1 MRSEREGD
9 PALARVQRLLCS
21 VPLIDG
27 HNDLAWRIRT
37 AGQPPGDVAA
47 YDLRQRTPG
56 HTDLARLA
64 EGRVGAQFWA
74 AYLPGDLEGG
84 RFARVLLEQID
95 IIRQVIAR
103 YPDRLALA
111 LSADDIEREFKR
123 GRIASLIGMEGG
135 HGIENSLGVLRAC
148 HALGARYLTLT
159 HNVTTDWADAALGA
173 PRHGGLTAF
182 GREVVREMNRLG
194 MLVDLSHVSPDTMSA
209 ALDVTRAPVIFSHAG
224 ARALVDHPRNV
235 PDSILARVRA
245 NGGIV
250 MVTFVP
256 PFVSAEAAACEQR
269 REAEEKRL
277 SSSLAE
283 AAARGRALEAWD
295 AANPRPRATLAQVAD
310 HIQHVRE
317 VAGADHVGIGSDLD
331 GIDHVPVG
339 LEDVSKFPDLLA
351 ELARRGWSD
360 EDLAKLAGGNLLR
373 VLREAEVVANR

>member
-1 MRSEREGD
+1 MRGEREAD
-9 PALARVQRLLCS
+9 PALARVHRLLDA

-37 AGQPPGDVAA
+37 AGNPPGDVEA
-47 YDLRQRTPG
+47 YDLRRRTLG
-56 HTDLARLA
+56 HTDLPRLT

-95 IIRQVIAR
+95 IIRRVIAR

-111 LSADDIEREFKR
+111 LSADDVEREFGR
-123 GRIASLIGMEGG
+123 GRIASLIGLEGG

-159 HNVTTDWADAALGA
+159 HNVTTDWADAALDS
-173 PRHGGLTAF
+173 PRHGGLSPF

-194 MLVDLSHVSPDTMSA
+194 MLVDLSHVSPATMHA

-224 ARALVDHPRNV
+224 ACAVVDHPRNV
-235 PDSILARVRA
+235 PDEILRRVRE

-256 PFVSAEAAACEQR
+256 PFVSAEAAEFEQR
-269 REAEEKRL
+269 REAEGKRL
-277 SSSLAE
+277 
-283 AAARGRALEAWD
+283 AAAVPDPAERRGALEAWE

-310 HIQHVRE
+310 HVQHVRDL
-317 VAGADHVGIGSDLD
+317 AGVDHVGIGSDLD
-331 GIDHVPVG
+331 GIDQVPAG
-339 LEDVSKFPDLLA
+339 LEDVSRFPHLLA
-351 ELARRGWSD
+351 ELARRGWGD
-360 EDLAKLAGGNLLR
+360 EELAKLAGRNMLR
-373 VLREAEVVANR
+373 VMREAAR